1 MKNILITQSL
11 YKDKNNTVYTRLD
24 YDWYKYADKLKFNL
38 LPIPFDNK
46 MKFLSSKNIDGIIF
60 SGGNDIYLKNKK
72 EVNLKR
78 DKFESKIYR
87 QIIRKKIPKLFVC
100 RGMQFLANIFNIN
113 TKLMI
118 T

>member
-46 MKFLSSKNIDGIIF
+46 MKFLSSF
-60 SGGNDIYLKNKK
+60 LKS
-72 EVNLKR
+72 VVT
-78 DKFESKIYR
+78 SM
-87 QIIRKKIPKLFVC
+87 PKTDTVA
-100 RGMQFLANIFNIN
+100 Q
-113 TKLMI
+113 
-118 T
+118 

>member
-60 SGGNDIYLKNKK
+60 SGLYLKNKK
-72 EVNLKR
+72 EVR
-78 DKFESKIYR
+78 
-87 QIIRKKIPKLFVC
+87 
-100 RGMQFLANIFNIN
+100 
-113 TKLMI
+113 
-118 T
+118 